1 VGGKKERTMSQQ
13 KFKLHFKF
21 VMKLKMFFV
30 RLYSRK
36 SQLGGQLRIEIET
49 RTPLENEQ
57 ENPQDDPLNWRC

>member
-1 VGGKKERTMSQQ
+1 
-13 KFKLHFKF
+13 
-21 VMKLKMFFV
+21 MFFV
-30 RLYSRK
+30 CLYSRK